1 MVPASARLLT
11 SRWFALYSVSVCDV
25 IFGGAPVATQ
35 RPRIGVVGATRTDRE
50 RDSFRAYVEA
60 VEAAGGEAVPVLP
73 GAAPSRVLDDLDGV
87 VLTGGPDVAPEAY
100 GEATRPEMS
109 VEADP
114 ERDALELPLAR
125 EAVRRDLPVFAICRG
140 IQTLNVALGGTL
152 IQDVDVERTGRQQWS
167 HQQRQSQP
175 EAPLHAA
182 LHEIAIAPGTRLRE
196 IAGADT
202 LGVNTFHH
210 QALKEVAPELVV
222 TARSVEAQDAPL
234 IEAVEAPRR
243 RFVVGVQWHPERMWR
258 QDPTCARLFRAL
270 VRAAAEATR
279 GGAPSS
285 PAGGTGSPQRSV
297 APGPRIG

>member
-1 MVPASARLLT
+1 LT
-11 SRWFALYSVSVCDV
+11 SRWFALYSVSVRDV
-25 IFGGAPVATQ
+25 ISGGAPVAMQ

-73 GAAPSRVLDDLDGV
+73 GASPQRALDDLDGV
-87 VLTGGPDVAPEAY
+87 LLTGGPDVTPEAY

-109 VEADP
+109 VTADP

-125 EAVRRDLPVFAICRG
+125 EAVRQDLPVFAICRG

-167 HQQRQSQP
+167 HEQRKSQP
-175 EAPLHAA
+175 DAPLHAA
-182 LHEIAIAPGTRLRE
+182 LHEIAIAPGTRLRDL
-196 IAGADT
+196 AGADT

-210 QALKEVAPELVV
+210 QALKDVAPELVV
-222 TARSVEAQDAPL
+222 TARSIETQDAPL
-234 IEAVEAPRR
+234 IEAVEAPQH

-258 QDPTCARLFRAL
+258 QDATCARLFRAL
-270 VRAAAEATR
+270 VRAAAETSRHRAASAPAS
-279 GGAPSS
+279 GA
-285 PAGGTGSPQRSV
+285 GSPERSAV
-297 APGPRIG
+297 PGTRIG